1 MKINAGVK
9 YVENG
14 MTSSLR
20 AMQVQSELIG
30 MANENVAGFDK
41 VGYQRK
47 DAVVSSFTEILGV
60 NGISSSADDTV
71 GRLSLTENPLDLA
84 LATKG
89 YFQVE
94 SKDGVKLTRDGRFKL
109 DKSGN
114 LLSLDGSKVLANN
127 GSPIKLNVVPE
138 KLKDI
143 VINSKGAVS
152 VFNKAT
158 NKLEN
163 VGTIGVVDAS
173 GAVVMNPEVK
183 QGYNEY
189 SNVSLE
195 REFLGMMPI
204 IRNFE
209 ANRQIFMIESQ
220 NLTKAISQL
229 GSAS

>member
-1 MKINAGVK
+1 MKINAGVR

-14 MTSSLR
+14 MTASLR

-30 MANENVAGFDK
+30 ISNENVAGFDK
-41 VGYQRK
+41 IGYQRK
-47 DAVVSSFTEILGV
+47 DPVVSSFTEILGV
-60 NGISSSADDTV
+60 NGISSAVDDTV
-71 GRLSLTENPLDLA
+71 GRLSITENPLDVA

-89 YFQVE
+89 FFQVE

-109 DKSGN
+109 DKEGN
-114 LLSLDGSKVLANN
+114 LLTLDDSKVLANN
-127 GSPIKLNVVPE
+127 GSPIKLTVVPE
-138 KLKDI
+138 KLKDV
-143 VINSKGAVS
+143 VISSKGAVS
-152 VFNKAT
+152 VFNKST
-158 NKLEN
+158 NKMDSVATL
-163 VGTIGVVDAS
+163 GVVDAG

-195 REFLGMMPI
+195 KEFLGMMPV

-209 ANRQIFMIESQ
+209 ANRQIFMIQSQ

-229 GSAS
+229 GSSS